1 MSSRP
6 DQNREQFNGK
16 RLAVIGL
23 GVSGIA
29 MCEAAKAIGA
39 IPIGFDEKTGD
50 VPAVMAAF
58 DRLSAQGIEVVTG
71 WTGQLTD
78 EFDWVLV
85 SPGLP
90 PGHPVMS
97 QLVGKIMGEVE
108 FAYRI
113 AMAPML
119 AITGTN
125 GKSTT
130 TVMLY
135 KCLQDHGAVL
145 CGNISGSGYPEHV
158 LTEAALKTPA
168 DGVLIAEI
176 SSAQLETVI
185 SFRPDVAA
193 LTNITE
199 DHLDRY
205 KTFDEYRSAKLNMFK
220 NMTCNQVCVLN
231 LNEPS
236 LQRDWAKNASIVGF
250 SPEGGL
256 VEHAQTRRID
266 DSLWLSGHEVKLT
279 ELPFVGE
286 MNYANAMMAWE
297 MACAFIGTPDAG
309 MFRRLLEFKPLSN
322 RLEPLGERNGVRIIN
337 NSMCTNPVAVV
348 QSCKSFRQKLHVLM
362 GGNTKNMDFA
372 PLRDY
377 LQVSGQKVYLY
388 GSDAGILNNLLGGK
402 LDEYPTLEIAFKK
415 ATQNATAGEIILLAP
430 GCSSSGPFANFRER
444 GDAFRKVA
452 KEWLEDET
460 DDK

>member
-1 MSSRP
+1 MSRP
-6 DQNREQFNGK
+6 DQNREQFVGK
-16 RLAVIGL
+16 RLAIIGL

-50 VPAVMAAF
+50 VPGVMAAF

-71 WTGQLTD
+71 WTGQLED
-78 EFDWVLV
+78 DFEWVLV

-97 QLVGKIMGEVE
+97 QMRGKIMGEVE

-113 AMAPML
+113 AQAPML

-145 CGNISGSGYPEHV
+145 CGNIAGSGYPEHV
-158 LTEAALKTPA
+158 LTEAALNTPA
-168 DGVLIAEI
+168 DGVLVAEI

-185 SFRPDVAA
+185 SFRPDVTA

-205 KTFDEYRSAKLNMFK
+205 KSFDEYKSAKLNMFK
-220 NMTCNQVCVLN
+220 NMTGEQVGVYNYREHSLRPEMYGNAKIQEFQPMGGSRPNPNTLRFDDRSILFGKWEVN
-231 LNEPS
+231 LE
-236 LQRDWAKNASIVGF
+236 D
-250 SPEGGL
+250 
-256 VEHAQTRRID
+256 
-266 DSLWLSGHEVKLT
+266 
-279 ELPFVGE
+279 LPFVGE
-286 MNYANAMMAWE
+286 MNYTNAMMAWE
-297 MACAFIGTPDAG
+297 MACAHVGEPDRQ
-309 MFRRLLEFKPLSN
+309 MLDRLLEFRPLAN
-322 RLEPLGERNGVRIIN
+322 RLEPLGERNGIRVIN
-337 NSMCTNPVAVV
+337 NSMCTNPMAVI

-362 GGNTKNMDFA
+362 GGNTKNMDFS
-372 PLRDY
+372 PVRDY
-377 LQVSGQKVYLY
+377 LQESGQKVYLY
-388 GSDAGILNNLLGGK
+388 GSDAGILNSLLGGK
-402 LDEYPTLEIAFKK
+402 LDEYPSLESAFDA
-415 ATQNATAGEIILLAP
+415 ATKNATAGEIILLAP
-430 GCSSSGPFANFRER
+430 GCSSSAPFANFKER
-444 GDAFRKVA
+444 GEAFRKVA
-452 KEWLEDET
+452 KEWLKDET

>member
-6 DQNREQFNGK
+6 NQNREQFKGK

-90 PGHPVMS
+90 PGHPVMT
-97 QLVGKIMGEVE
+97 QMAGKIMGEVE

-113 AMAPML
+113 AKAPML

-145 CGNISGSGYPEHV
+145 CGNIAGSGYPEHV
-158 LTEAALKTPA
+158 LTEAALNTSA
-168 DGVLIAEI
+168 NGVLIAEI

-205 KTFDEYRSAKLNMFK
+205 KSFDEYKSAKLNLFN
-220 NMTCNQVCVLN
+220 NMSWEQVSVLN
-231 LNEPS
+231 LDEPS
-236 LQRDWAKNASIVGF
+236 LERSWAKSARIVGF
-250 SPEGGL
+250 SPEGGSG
-256 VEHAQTRRID
+256 EDAQTRRIEE
-266 DSLWLSGHEVKLT
+266 SLWFSGEEVKLSD
-279 ELPFVGE
+279 LPFVGE

-297 MACAFIGTPDAG
+297 MACSYIGEADRG
-309 MFRRLLEFKPLSN
+309 MLDRLLEFRPLSN
-322 RLEPLGERNGVRIIN
+322 RLEPLGERNGVKIIN

-362 GGNTKNMDFA
+362 GGNTKNMDFS

-388 GSDAGILNNLLGGK
+388 GSDAGILNDLLGGK
-402 LDEYPTLEIAFKK
+402 LDEYPTLEIAFEK

-430 GCSSSGPFANFRER
+430 GCSSSGPFANFKER
-444 GDAFRKVA
+444 GEAFRKVA